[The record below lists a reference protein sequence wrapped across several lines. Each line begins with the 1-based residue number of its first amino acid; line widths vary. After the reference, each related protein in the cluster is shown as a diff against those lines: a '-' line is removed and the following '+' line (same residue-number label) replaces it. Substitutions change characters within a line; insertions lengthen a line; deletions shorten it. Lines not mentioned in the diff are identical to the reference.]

1 VPPLSIDALDG
12 GCPVTIVTVAVAEF
26 CPVSVTDVGFTE
38 QVEFCGV
45 PVHASVTVPVE
56 PFNGRIESMKVAVC
70 PSVMVA
76 VFDPLTVIEKSSP
89 PPERAITAGE
99 FSSVAL
105 TDSNPAR
112 EPDCVGTKTTLTWH
126 CAPIASVCPHVLV
139 PEGIAKSPVTPAFTL
154 VSGTPPLLVSV
165 TV

>member
-1 VPPLSIDALDG
+1 MRLQPGTKSASTPRSIRPLHRRRLPVRNPIGTTTANARAICLRFVPPLSIDALDG

-89 PPERAITAGE
+89 PPERAITAE
-99 FSSVAL
+99 SSAQ
-105 TDSNPAR
+105 
-112 EPDCVGTKTTLTWH
+112 
-126 CAPIASVCPHVLV
+126 
-139 PEGIAKSPVTPAFTL
+139 
-154 VSGTPPLLVSV
+154 
-165 TV
+165 